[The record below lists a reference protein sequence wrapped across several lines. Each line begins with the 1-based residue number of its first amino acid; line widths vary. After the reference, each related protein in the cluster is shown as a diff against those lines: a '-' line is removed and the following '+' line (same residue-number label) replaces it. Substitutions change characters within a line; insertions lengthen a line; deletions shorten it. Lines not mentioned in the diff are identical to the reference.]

1 MNSPSVN
8 RCQNNY
14 RKKYHI
20 LSTLRRA
27 CGFLSSS
34 IEAGDTGAIET
45 YTRIIRENT
54 EHLYSIEPV
63 IASCSPMLP
72 PESAAA
78 GWKEDFEGQFQVF
91 YEEIS
96 ALHRENADALKRF
109 TARIRRQL
117 SSVQLLTR
125 GRLLYNGS
133 SLPEYIDIKR

>member
-1 MNSPSVN
+1 MNSSYVN

-20 LSTLRRA
+20 LNTLRRA

-34 IEAGDTGAIET
+34 IEVGDTGAIEA

-54 EHLYSIEPV
+54 RHLYSIEPI
-63 IASCSPMLP
+63 IASCNPMLS

-78 GWKEDFEGQFQVF
+78 AWKEDFERQFKVF
-91 YEEIS
+91 YEEITV
-96 ALHRENADALKRF
+96 LHRENMDALGGF
-109 TARIRRQL
+109 VAGIRKQL